1 MKKIYKHKG
10 YYNGIDAVMNCD
22 IPAQAV
28 INNINN
34 GIGEFFTYDDEDEE
48 TDDEQYLLAHGG
60 RLDGNIIIVDS
71 VSENCKHTPFDLL
84 MAQDLSD
91 EYVDVWEFLTV
102 E

>member
-10 YYNGIDAVMNCD
+10 YYNGIDAIMNCD

-34 GIGEFFTYDDEDEE
+34 GVGNFFTCEDEE
-48 TDDEQYLLAHGG
+48 TDDEQHLLDNGG
-60 RLDGNIIIVDS
+60 RLDGYIIVVDS
-71 VSENCKHTPFDLL
+71 VSEICKQMPFDLL
-84 MAQDLSD
+84 MAQNLSD
-91 EYVDVWEFLTV
+91 EYVDVWVFSHTE